1 MGKMVRGIDQ
11 TLFIIEGENFVLS
24 RHNQSD
30 LIRLRHKVSL
40 VPRGTISPERSG
52 VIRIDIP
59 GKSHCFVHYR
69 KLWSI
74 IDPRGK
80 GMNGPVYRDG
90 AGGGW

>member
-40 VPRGTISPERSG
+40 VPRGTISTERSG
-52 VIRIDIP
+52 VIRIAIP
-59 GKSHCFVHYR
+59 GKPNCFVHYR
-69 KLWSI
+69 KLWSV
-74 IDPRGK
+74 IDPRGSA
-80 GMNGPVYRDG
+80 MTGPVYSDG
-90 AGGGW
+90 AGKGW